1 MKYLYIIHN
10 NINEKKYVG
19 VSIRPEERFKQHK
32 NREGCPALH
41 SAIKK
46 YGEDNFSMELLCVG
60 DAETIDQLEIEA
72 IQLFNSVSPNGY
84 NIAVGGQGG
93 RDCVWTDAEDKL
105 LETKNNTEVAELVGR
120 CRDTVAR
127 RRKQLGIDRIPQ
139 DFSHLEFKI
148 TEEVEAI
155 FKDIN
160 LTIGE
165 AAKKAGCGT
174 GMVSDYRKEYNIKLS
189 NSVRNIEGGLVR
201 FELTD
206 YIKAEYKEGNLYP
219 YFKDKYGISRSL
231 YNKHRQDLKLSKSNV
246 VLWTEEMTE
255 VVMDSSLTTTAKAKK
270 LGLNWQT
277 VDRKL
282 RKLNNE

>member
-60 DAETIDQLEIEA
+60 DAETIDQVEIEA

-189 NSVRNIEGGLVR
+189 NSVRNTRKVTFTPTLKINTESQ
-201 FELTD
+201 EACT
-206 YIKAEYKEGNLYP
+206 ISI
-219 YFKDKYGISRSL
+219 DKI
-231 YNKHRQDLKLSKSNV
+231 
-246 VLWTEEMTE
+246 
-255 VVMDSSLTTTAKAKK
+255 
-270 LGLNWQT
+270 
-277 VDRKL
+277 
-282 RKLNNE
+282 